1 MRARRP
7 GIRLLPNAI
16 TVLALCSGLSAV
28 QYALAERYAFAVAA
42 IVLAAALD
50 AVDGRIARRLDAAS
64 RTGAELDSLADAISF
79 GVAPA
84 LVLFIWVLDDVR
96 AGWAIALVFV
106 VCVVLRLARFN
117 TLLDDTTQPPFTKE
131 FFIGVPSP
139 AGALLVLAPLVVT
152 LQIGQGWWSSPQ
164 VIGVWTVSVALL
176 MISRLPTLSLK
187 RIRIPQ
193 DWIITLLLVI
203 MLAAIVVVNYPG
215 AALVVAMIGYL
226 LHLPY
231 AAWRYRWLAQ
241 HPEAWEVYGRQ
252 RRAIRRARRR
262 RPPLRRRV
270 AGAAA
275 AVRASAGFRTSEGE
289 RRRDGVESSGQPQPR
304 ARRGLRRPGGGH

>member
-1 MRARRP
+1 M
-7 GIRLLPNAI
+7 
-16 TVLALCSGLSAV
+16 
-28 QYALAERYAFAVAA
+28 QYALAGRFSFAVAA
-42 IVLAAALD
+42 IVLAAVLD

-84 LVLFIWVLDDVR
+84 LVLFIWELNDVGV
-96 AGWAIALVFV
+96 GWPVALVFV

-117 TLLDDTTQPPFTKE
+117 TLLDDTGQPPFTKE

-152 LQIGQGWWSSPQ
+152 LEAGEGWWSSPQ
-164 VIGVWTVSVALL
+164 TIGTWTVIVAFL

-187 RIRIPQ
+187 RVRIPQ
-193 DWIITLLLVI
+193 QWIMTLLLVI
-203 MLAAIVVVNYPG
+203 MLTALVVVSYPKI
-215 AALVVAMIGYL
+215 ALVVAMIGYL

-275 AVRASAGFRTSEGE
+275 AVRASAAFHASRGDRL
-289 RRRDGVESSGQPQPR
+289 RDDGDPNRQPPRESNGQPPPR
-304 ARRGLRRPGGGH
+304 GRRGLRRPGRP

>member
-1 MRARRP
+1 M
-7 GIRLLPNAI
+7 
-16 TVLALCSGLSAV
+16 
-28 QYALAERYAFAVAA
+28 QYALAGRYAFAVAA
-42 IVLAAALD
+42 IVLAAVLD

-84 LVLFIWVLDDVR
+84 LVLFIWELNDVR
-96 AGWAIALVFV
+96 AGWTVALVFV

-117 TLLDDTTQPPFTKE
+117 TLLDDTGQPPFTKE

-152 LQIGQGWWSSPQ
+152 LEAGKGWWSSPQ
-164 VIGVWTVSVALL
+164 AIVAWTVTVAFL

-187 RIRIPQ
+187 RVRIPQ
-193 DWIITLLLVI
+193 KWIMTLLLVI
-203 MLAAIVVVNYPG
+203 MLAAIVVVNYPRI
-215 AALVVAMIGYL
+215 ALVVAMIGYL

-275 AVRASAGFRTSEGE
+275 AVRASAAFHASGGD
-289 RRRDGVESSGQPQPR
+289 RRRDDGDPNRQPSRESNGAPPPR
-304 ARRGLRRPGGGH
+304 GRRGLRRPGPRS

>member
-1 MRARRP
+1 MRPAKP
-7 GIRLLPNAI
+7 GVRLLPNAI

-28 QYALAERYAFAVAA
+28 QYALSGRYAFAVAA
-42 IVLAAALD
+42 VVVAAALD

-79 GVAPA
+79 GVVPA
-84 LVLFIWVLDDVR
+84 LVLFIWGLDDGR
-96 AGWAIALVFV
+96 AGWTVALIFV

-131 FFIGVPSP
+131 FFVGVPSP
-139 AGALLVLAPLVVT
+139 AGALLALAPLVVT
-152 LQIGQGWWSSPQ
+152 LQVGDGWWSTPTA
-164 VIGVWTVSVALL
+164 IATWTVAIAFL

-187 RIRIPQ
+187 RVHVPQ
-193 DWIITLLLVI
+193 RWIVPLLLLI
-203 MLAAIVVVNYPG
+203 MLTAIVVVSYPLV
-215 AALVVAMIGYL
+215 ALVLAMAGYL

-231 AAWRYRWLAQ
+231 AAWRYRWLAR

-262 RPPLRRRV
+262 RPALRRGV
-270 AGAAA
+270 A
-275 AVRASAGFRTSEGE
+275 FRTSTGD
-289 RRRDGVESSGQPQPR
+289 RRRNGELGDRPR
-304 ARRGLRRPGGGH
+304 RRRRLGLRRPDGH